1 MFLRHAGKQQ
11 LQEFL
16 LISIFNRRKCFTFL
30 EDEVIFQNT
39 KSPIALN
46 LRFWKEVFFFNA
58 VTYNYNLNFKILLVL
73 K

>member
-30 EDEVIFQNT
+30 NDEVIFQNT
-39 KSPIALN
+39 KSSIALN
-46 LRFWKEVFFFNA
+46 LRFWKEVFF
-58 VTYNYNLNFKILLVL
+58 LML
-73 K
+73 

>member
-30 EDEVIFQNT
+30 NDEVIFQNT
-39 KSPIALN
+39 KSSIALN
-46 LRFWKEVFFFNA
+46 LRFLEGGVFSHV
-58 VTYNYNLNFKILLVL
+58 VTYNYNLNF
-73 K
+73 